1 MTTTRTAE
9 QGWTMSLRRQKART
23 VNGKPDGGYTDTFE
37 IICRAC
43 GDDPRWDYHD
53 VTPRL
58 QRIRGPYPMDT
69 GVTQYVAHLEW
80 HEALDRSR

>member
-43 GDDPRWDYHD
+43 GDDPR
-53 VTPRL
+53 
-58 QRIRGPYPMDT
+58 
-69 GVTQYVAHLEW
+69 
-80 HEALDRSR
+80 